1 MSKNEDESKQRG
13 KSQTFY
19 IDEPVLN
26 EIKIDAKK
34 KKRSKSF
41 IVNEILREHYTSNDR
56 IKKDT
61 E

>member
-19 IDEPVLN
+19 IDEPVLK

-41 IVNEILREHYTSNDR
+41 IVNEILREHYTSKDR